1 MKEKL
6 ENSHSQIIS
15 IHESYE
21 ERLKKLIEEKNAEI
35 NNLNKLNFVIK
46 KYVKNEF

>member
-6 ENSHSQIIS
+6 ENSHSQIIA

-21 ERLKKLIEEKNAEI
+21 ERLKNLIEETSSEI
-35 NNLNKLNFVIK
+35 NSLNRNNLVK
-46 KYVKNEF
+46 KNYDKDKF